1 VPASYLL
8 PDQPCRTVGEYRA
21 AGQGDA
27 VAAAGALGAASLIEL
42 LESSGLRARDHGAVS
57 VGAKW
62 AVLTGAGP
70 DAGPRY
76 LVANGTDAEPGS
88 FTDRALI
95 RSNPLG
101 VIEGVAVA
109 AIAIGARDA
118 FIAIR
123 HSFETEYEIL
133 TTALAEAEVAG
144 WLDRVS
150 IKCVRTPEEYLVGDE
165 RALLECVE
173 GRAPLPVRGAPGID
187 GLFVGDGDRT
197 DHAAPTRSSVTGRLS
212 APYNPTAVETLET
225 LVNVAAIAVNGAS
238 WFRSMGTPV
247 SPGNILCTIT
257 GDVGRHGVIEA
268 ELGRRLYDVLEEGGN
283 GFLPTSPPKAV
294 LSGVSSPVL
303 TRSRLAAPLC
313 WEGLNA
319 VGANLGRAAFT
330 VFGEPTDMYAVA
342 HRVASFLYVESCGLC
357 PACKFGG
364 GEVTA
369 YLARIVAGTGDRRDL
384 EALGGRLA
392 TVTDGARCDL
402 AQRLRDVVS
411 SIMWAFP
418 GHAPSSNGSA
428 AAPPGVLEHIVDIV
442 DGVARYGTV
451 QSRKRSDW
459 VVEDRPVQLT
469 RW

>member
-1 VPASYLL
+1 MPASYLL

-27 VAAAGALGAASLIEL
+27 VAAAKRLGARALVDSLEA
-42 LESSGLRARDHGAVS
+42 SGLRGRDHAATS
-57 VGAKW
+57 VGSKW
-62 AVLTGAGP
+62 AAIVATPAEPG
-70 DAGPRY
+70 DRY

-88 FTDRALI
+88 FTDRALL
-95 RSNPLG
+95 RANPLG

-109 AIAIGARDA
+109 ALALGATDA

-123 HSFETEYEIL
+123 RSFHQEYELL

-144 WLDRVS
+144 WLDHVS
-150 IKCVRTPEEYLVGDE
+150 IKCVRTAEEYLVGDD
-165 RALLECVE
+165 RALLECIE
-173 GRAPLPVRGAPGID
+173 GRLPLPVRRGADLD
-187 GLFVGDGDRT
+187 GLFSESTADAHGAT
-197 DHAAPTRSSVTGRLS
+197 EPKHPTT
-212 APYNPTAVETLET
+212 VETLET
-225 LVNVAAIAVNGAS
+225 LVNVAAIAVNGHR

-257 GDVGRHGVIEA
+257 GDVERHGVVEA
-268 ELGRRLYDVLEEGGN
+268 ELGRRLFDVIEEGGG
-283 GFLPTSPPKAV
+283 GFLPSSPPKAV

-313 WEGLNA
+313 WEGLSA
-319 VGANLGRAAFT
+319 VGADLGRAAFT
-330 VFGEPTDMYAVA
+330 VYGEPTDMFAVA
-342 HRVASFLYVESCGLC
+342 HRIAAFLYVESCGMC

-369 YLARIVAGTGDRRDL
+369 YLARIVAGSGTRRDV

-392 TVTDGARCDL
+392 TVDTDARCSL
-402 AQRLRDVVS
+402 ASRLREVVS

-418 GHAPSSNGSA
+418 GDATRTGSVA
-428 AAPPGVLEHIVDIV
+428 ADGEPGVLEPLVDIV
-442 DGVARYGTV
+442 DGRAVYGTM
-451 QSRKRSDW
+451 QARKRADW
-459 VVEDRPVQLT
+459 VVEDRPVRLT

>member
-1 VPASYLL
+1 MPASYLL

-27 VAAAGALGAASLIEL
+27 VAAARKLGASALVEL
-42 LESSGLRARDHGAVS
+42 LETSGLRARDHGAGS
-57 VGAKW
+57 VGSKW
-62 AVLTGAGP
+62 SEIAAAGG

-76 LVANGTDAEPGS
+76 LVANGTDSEPGS
-88 FTDRALI
+88 FTDRALL
-95 RSNPLG
+95 RANPLG
-101 VIEGVAVA
+101 VIEGLAVG

-123 HSFETEYEIL
+123 HSFDTEYEIL

-165 RALLECVE
+165 RALLECIE
-173 GRAPLPVRGAPGID
+173 GRAPLPVRRDPAVD
-187 GLFVGDGDRT
+187 GLFVGEGDRS
-197 DHAAPTRSSVTGRLS
+197 HPLPTRSPITGRLS
-212 APYNPTAVETLET
+212 SPYNPTAVESLET
-225 LVNVAAIAVNGAS
+225 LANVAAIAVNGAA

-268 ELGRRLYDVLEEGGN
+268 ELGRRLYDVLEEGGD

-319 VGANLGRAAFT
+319 VGANLGRGAFT

-342 HRVASFLYVESCGLC
+342 HRIASFLYVESCGLC

-369 YLARIVAGTGDRRDL
+369 YLARIVAGSGDRRDL

-392 TVTDGARCDL
+392 TVTDGARC
-402 AQRLRDVVS
+402 AVAHRLRDVVS

-418 GHAPSSNGSA
+418 GHAPSADGSVG
-428 AAPPGVLEHIVDIV
+428 APPGVLEHIVDIV

-451 QSRKRSDW
+451 QARKRSDW